1 MILNPCKNAYTTL
14 YSTTRI
20 TWRPWCLPPFF
31 FVPQQHLY
39 FHWSICPIYFVQQSI
54 PSPEKLLK
62 HIEEVIQEL
71 LNVYMPYRGPWDISF
86 KKGVKDTSYS
96 KVVTRCSLIVRPYPT
111 TSPGSKIDHEWLRP
125 FSLSWCI
132 QTLAYHLTFFLSVEG
147 VHQLIQVSLLQ
158 NHKMIQIRDREIIL
172 LT

>member
-1 MILNPCKNAYTTL
+1 MQKCIHHSLQYHQNNLKALMPATIFLCTTTTSVFPL
-14 YSTTRI
+14 KYMSNLFCPAVYSFSREIIETRRRGDSGTTE
-20 TWRPWCLPPFF
+20 CL
-31 FVPQQHLY
+31 HA
-39 FHWSICPIYFVQQSI
+39 
-54 PSPEKLLK
+54 
-62 HIEEVIQEL
+62 IQGA
-71 LNVYMPYRGPWDISF
+71 MRHKF